1 MKVGDLVKHRFEGR
15 YDDIG
20 IVVDYHD
27 NVTGVPGGMGGVLW
41 QPNTVHRTDWLYRA
55 RDLEVITASR

>member
-27 NVTGVPGGMGGVLW
+27 NVTGVPGGMVGVLW
-41 QPNTVHRTDWLYRA
+41 QPNTVHRTDWLYRS
-55 RDLEVITASR
+55 RDLEVINASR